1 MTSSHSDPRIFD
13 RLRHRL
19 TAAGDGSIGTLAVAR
34 GWITQEQLRTGLRE
48 AKKSGKSL
56 GEVLLAA
63 KALTSAQLEEL
74 ILAK

>member
-1 MTSSHSDPRIFD
+1 MTSSHSDPRILD
-13 RLRHRL
+13 RLRKRL

-48 AKKSGKSL
+48 AKKSGKPL
-56 GEVLLAA
+56 GQVLVNS
-63 KALTSAQLEEL
+63 KALTPSQLEEL

>member
-1 MTSSHSDPRIFD
+1 MTTDPRIFD

-56 GEVLLAA
+56 GEALLAA
-63 KALTSAQLEEL
+63 QALTSAQLEEL